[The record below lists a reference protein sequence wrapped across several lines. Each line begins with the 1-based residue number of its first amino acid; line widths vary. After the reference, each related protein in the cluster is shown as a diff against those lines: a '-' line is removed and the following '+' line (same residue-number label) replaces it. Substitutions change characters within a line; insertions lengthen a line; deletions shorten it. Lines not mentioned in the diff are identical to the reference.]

1 MSSIKIKAP
10 YEFMESK
17 QFKLFDFVPEFSEFR
32 QFDDLSRFGCEN
44 IENNL
49 IRLEKRGKIHFE
61 NRVAICPSCKSHN
74 AVKNGTYERKLIFL
88 RIREQICTI
97 QKYKCRKC
105 GKVFY
110 TDLLSLVY
118 SNSNITLPVIEC
130 IENLYQIYWAGLHKI
145 RFDLKQQ
152 HNIEISHQSIENIL
166 LNSNYQ
172 FNYDNWTYSGY
183 YLFDSLWVKINGEWN
198 YILALFDV
206 KLNTLVSVKLVESE
220 DSKTIYQFLN
230 ESLRN
235 QKKISI
241 GTDLKHEYREAIDKL
256 KVKHHFCKFHV
267 KQAVNKRFKDY
278 FDKNPLSEDEKDIL
292 NCLKQ
297 DIYKILDAKDL
308 NTAKELRNELINKKY
323 TKNKFT
329 NKILWKFII
338 PYFKKLTTHLEN
350 TNIPSTNNK
359 IENIFQKVFP
369 KHIKRTMKIEQGLLA
384 RFMLKLNYWNLNN
397 EKEKN
402 HTSFWKS
409 QLFAKYFIIIELN
422 IKMYSRMFLL
432 NEEL

>member
-49 IRLEKRGKIHFE
+49 IKLEKRGKIHFE

-88 RIREQICTI
+88 RIGEQICTI

-105 GKVFY
+105 SKVFY

-130 IENLYQIYWAGLHKI
+130 IENLYQIYGAGLHKI

-292 NCLKQ
+292 NCLKH

-308 NTAKELRNELINKKY
+308 NTAKELRINKQKIY
-323 TKNKFT
+323 KKQVHKQNSLEIHHSLLQKINDTPGKHEHPINK
-329 NKILWKFII
+329 
-338 PYFKKLTTHLEN
+338 
-350 TNIPSTNNK
+350 
-359 IENIFQKVFP
+359 Q
-369 KHIKRTMKIEQGLLA
+369 
-384 RFMLKLNYWNLNN
+384 
-397 EKEKN
+397 
-402 HTSFWKS
+402 
-409 QLFAKYFIIIELN
+409 
-422 IKMYSRMFLL
+422 
-432 NEEL
+432 

>member
-1 MSSIKIKAP
+1 MCNNNIKAP
-10 YEFMESK
+10 YEYMEPK
-17 QFKLFDFVPEFSEFR
+17 EYKLFDFVPEFSEFR

-44 IENNL
+44 IEDNL

-61 NRVAICPSCKSHN
+61 NRIAICPSCKSHHT
-74 AVKNGTYERKLIFL
+74 VKNGTYERKLIFL
-88 RIREQICTI
+88 RIGEQICTI
-97 QKYKCRKC
+97 QKYKCKKC

-110 TDLLSLVY
+110 TDLSSLVY
-118 SNSNITLPVIEC
+118 PNSNITLPVIEC
-130 IENLYQIYWAGLHKI
+130 IENLYQIYGAGLHKI

-152 HNIEISHQSIENIL
+152 HNIEISHQSIENII

-172 FNYDNWTYSGY
+172 FDYDNWTYSGY

-220 DSKTIYQFLN
+220 DSTVIYQFLN
-230 ESLRN
+230 ESLKN

-267 KQAVNKRFKDY
+267 KQMINRRFKDY
-278 FDKNPLSEDEKDIL
+278 FDKNELNDKQYDELIELKKDIF
-292 NCLKQ
+292 KA
-297 DIYKILDAKDL
+297 LDAKSL
-308 NTAKELRNELINKKY
+308 NDANKLQDELIGKNY
-323 TKNKFT
+323 PKNKFT
-329 NKILWKFII
+329 DKLIWKFII

-369 KHIKRTMKIEQGLLA
+369 KHIKRTMKIELGLLS
-384 RFMLKLNYWNLNN
+384 RFMLKLNHWNIKN

-402 HTSFWKS
+402 HTSF
-409 QLFAKYFIIIELN
+409 
-422 IKMYSRMFLL
+422 
-432 NEEL
+432 

>member
-1 MSSIKIKAP
+1 MYNNNIKAP
-10 YEFMESK
+10 YEYMEPK
-17 QFKLFDFVPEFSEFR
+17 EYKLYDFIPEFSEFR
-32 QFDDLSRFGCEN
+32 QSDDLSRFGCEN
-44 IENNL
+44 IEDNL

-61 NRVAICPSCKSHN
+61 NRITICPSCKSKN
-74 AVKNGTYERKLIFL
+74 TVKNGTYERKLIFL
-88 RIREQICTI
+88 RIGEQICTI

-110 TDLLSLVY
+110 TDLTSLVY
-118 SNSNITLPVIEC
+118 PNSNITLPVIEC
-130 IENLYQIYWAGLHKI
+130 IENLYQIYGAGLHKI

-172 FNYDNWTYSGY
+172 FNYDNWTYSGH
-183 YLFDSLWVKINGEWN
+183 YLFDSLWVKLNGEWN

-206 KLNTLVSVKLVESE
+206 KLNTLVSAKLVESE

-241 GTDLKHEYREAIDKL
+241 GTDLKHEYRKAIDKL

-267 KQAVNKRFKDY
+267 KQAINKRFKDY
-278 FDKNPLSEDEKDIL
+278 FDKNQFKEEELDAL
-292 NCLKQ
+292 TNLKQ
-297 DIYKILDAKDL
+297 HIFKILDAKNLDD
-308 NTAKELRNELINKKY
+308 AKNLRNELFTKKY
-323 TKNKFT
+323 PKNKFT
-329 NKILWKFII
+329 IKIVDKFII

-350 TNIPSTNNK
+350 TNISSTNNK

-369 KHIKRTMKIEQGLLA
+369 KHIKRTMKIELGLLS
-384 RFMLKLNYWNLNN
+384 RFMLKLNHWNIKN

-402 HTSFWKS
+402 HTSF
-409 QLFAKYFIIIELN
+409 
-422 IKMYSRMFLL
+422 
-432 NEEL
+432 

>member
-1 MSSIKIKAP
+1 MSNKNIKAP
-10 YEFMESK
+10 YECMGPIE
-17 QFKLFDFVPEFSEFR
+17 FKLFDFVPEFSEFR
-32 QFDDLSRFGCEN
+32 QSDDLSRFGCEN
-44 IENNL
+44 IEDNL

-61 NRVAICPSCKSHN
+61 NRIAICPSCKSHHT
-74 AVKNGTYERKLIFL
+74 VKNGTYERKLIFL
-88 RIREQICTI
+88 RIGEKICTI
-97 QKYKCRKC
+97 QKYKCKKC

-110 TDLLSLVY
+110 TDLSSLVY
-118 SNSNITLPVIEC
+118 PNSNITLPVIEC
-130 IENLYQIYWAGLHKI
+130 IENLYQIYGAGLHKI

-152 HNIEISHQSIENIL
+152 HNIEISHQSIENII

-172 FNYDNWTYSGY
+172 FNYQNWTYSGY

-308 NTAKELRNELINKKY
+308 NSAKKLKNELIDKKY
-323 TKNKFT
+323 PKNKFT

-350 TNIPSTNNK
+350 MNIPSTNNK

-369 KHIKRTMKIEQGLLA
+369 KHIKRTMKIELGLLS
-384 RFMLKLNYWNLNN
+384 RFMLKLNHWNIKN

-402 HTSFWKS
+402 HTSF
-409 QLFAKYFIIIELN
+409 
-422 IKMYSRMFLL
+422 
-432 NEEL
+432 

>member
-1 MSSIKIKAP
+1 MSNKNIKAP
-10 YEFMESK
+10 YECMGPIE
-17 QFKLFDFVPEFSEFR
+17 FKLFDFVPEFSEFR
-32 QFDDLSRFGCEN
+32 QSDDLSRFGCEN
-44 IENNL
+44 IEDNL

-61 NRVAICPSCKSHN
+61 NRIAICPSCKSHHT
-74 AVKNGTYERKLIFL
+74 VKNGTYERKLIFL
-88 RIREQICTI
+88 RIGEKICTI
-97 QKYKCRKC
+97 QKYKCKKC

-110 TDLLSLVY
+110 TDLSSLVY
-118 SNSNITLPVIEC
+118 PNSNITLPVIEC
-130 IENLYQIYWAGLHKI
+130 IENLYQIYGAGLHKI

-152 HNIEISHQSIENIL
+152 HNIEISHQSIENII

-172 FNYDNWTYSGY
+172 FNYQNWTYSGY

-308 NTAKELRNELINKKY
+308 NSAKKLKNELIDKKY
-323 TKNKFT
+323 PKNKFT
-329 NKILWKFII
+329 NKILWKFVI
-338 PYFKKLTTHLEN
+338 PYFKKLTIHLEN

-369 KHIKRTMKIEQGLLA
+369 KHIKRTMKIELGLLS
-384 RFMLKLNYWNLNN
+384 RFMLKLNHWNIKN

-402 HTSFWKS
+402 HTSF
-409 QLFAKYFIIIELN
+409 
-422 IKMYSRMFLL
+422 
-432 NEEL
+432 

>member
-1 MSSIKIKAP
+1 M
-10 YEFMESK
+10 
-17 QFKLFDFVPEFSEFR
+17 
-32 QFDDLSRFGCEN
+32 
-44 IENNL
+44 
-49 IRLEKRGKIHFE
+49 
-61 NRVAICPSCKSHN
+61 
-74 AVKNGTYERKLIFL
+74 
-88 RIREQICTI
+88 
-97 QKYKCRKC
+97 
-105 GKVFY
+105 
-110 TDLLSLVY
+110 
-118 SNSNITLPVIEC
+118 PVIEC
-130 IENLYQIYWAGLHKI
+130 IENLYQIYGAGLHKI

-166 LNSNYQ
+166 LNSNYE
-172 FNYDNWTYSGY
+172 FNYENRSYSGY

-206 KLNTLVSVKLVESE
+206 KLNTLVSIKLVDSE

-241 GTDLKHEYREAIDKL
+241 GTDLKHEYRDAIDKL

-267 KQAVNKRFKDY
+267 KQAINKRFKDY
-278 FDKNPLSEDEKDIL
+278 FDKNSLTEEEKDIL
-292 NCLKQ
+292 SNLKE

-308 NTAKELRNELINKKY
+308 NSAKRYRNELIDKKY
-323 TKNKFT
+323 PKNRFT
-329 NKILWKFII
+329 NKIIWKFII

-369 KHIKRTMKIEQGLLA
+369 KHIKRTMKIEHGLRT
-384 RFMLKLNYWNLNN
+384 RFMLKLNHWNIKN

-402 HTSFWKS
+402 HTSF
-409 QLFAKYFIIIELN
+409 
-422 IKMYSRMFLL
+422 
-432 NEEL
+432 